1 MLSRP
6 SDEKITV
13 IRHRPLRFT
22 GWSQGNDFASTV
34 IFSNIKKLLV
44 ELKKKKDWG
53 GQMYKYRKL
62 SKNEKSSVFLPPRDN
77 QC

>member
-6 SDEKITV
+6 NDEKITV
-13 IRHRPLRFT
+13 ITQRPLRFT
-22 GWSQGNDFASTV
+22 GWSLGNDFASTI
-34 IFSNIKKLLV
+34 IFSNSKKLLV

-62 SKNEKSSVFLPPRDN
+62 FKNEKSSVFPPPRDN